1 MTCNNC
7 GSTVGEAD
15 NFCSRCGEPLAPVP
29 EQPLP
34 EQSQQGDAESIPP
47 DSTESPD
54 LAAQLQA
61 LRATVVAMRGDVA
74 RNSERLSQVERA
86 LSIDNRDT
94 ASGTG
99 RPVATEASLPTDPA
113 ASTQSPGAAGQP
125 ASQAAPAGTPPS
137 AGPPGGGVPFAER
150 LGLGFPNWDW
160 EWLFGGNWLARIGVL
175 ALVIGIGFFLKLAF
189 DNQWIGET
197 GRVALGLVGGL
208 ALLGAGE
215 FWRGKYPIW
224 ALPLT
229 GGGLAILYLSIFAAF
244 SLYGLIPAMWALG
257 FFFLVTL
264 TAAGLALR
272 YESLSIAVLGIL
284 GGFATP
290 LLLADRLPDQRA
302 LLAYVLVLDLGVLAL
317 AAFRNWQW
325 FTLLGLIGSLV
336 LYVFWRT
343 ELDPGLL
350 LGIVGITVIFL
361 IFVGATTL
369 FHLIWRREPK
379 AFDHALVLLNAAAYF
394 GFSYELLFEEFRVW
408 MGGFTLLLGLFYML
422 LAYGIFIRHREQ
434 VRHSLF
440 AMGIAATFVA
450 IAVPVQLDGPWISV
464 AWAVEGV
471 VLVWLSFRF
480 GMPQLRWFGLAAF
493 TIFTYWLLFID
504 TPNALGDDVTPFLN
518 VYTLTYAVPIVASF
532 LAAFLVYRER
542 DGLLQWERVLFPG
555 FLVAGNLFL
564 TVLVPVQAGGPWVP
578 IVWAVEAA
586 VIMFASFRL
595 GLVELRLI
603 SLGVYG
609 ITIVRLLTFETF
621 DLSGGCDFFCLDLAD
636 DRPVLS
642 LRFLAFAVGVA
653 SLYLGGWAVWRWRE
667 DFHDEWERHFL
678 PALLAAAS
686 FLTLWA
692 LSVEI
697 IVAANSD
704 YFSVP
709 ASIAGDVASVSLSV
723 LWAVYAAMLIV
734 VGIVRRSRW
743 IRIGGLA
750 LLAVP
755 VLKLF
760 LVDSFALDQGYRVAA
775 YLVLGLILVI
785 GGFLYQRFSRTIREF
800 LLE

>member
-1 MTCNNC
+1 M
-7 GSTVGEAD
+7 S
-15 NFCSRCGEPLAPVP
+15 
-29 EQPLP
+29 EQPHP
-34 EQSQQGDAESIPP
+34 EESLQGDAESISPE
-47 DSTESPD
+47 STDSPD
-54 LAAQLQA
+54 LATQLEALQA
-61 LRATVVAMRGDVA
+61 TVAAMQADAA
-74 RNSERLSQVERA
+74 RNSERLLLLERV
-86 LSIDNRDT
+86 LSIESRDT
-94 ASGTG
+94 APGTASPS
-99 RPVATEASLPTDPA
+99 PVSTPASAPA
-113 ASTQSPGAAGQP
+113 SVQSPGATSQP
-125 ASQAAPAGTPPS
+125 VPQSAPS
-137 AGPPGGGVPFAER
+137 APPPPAAPPGGGVPFSER
-150 LGLGFPNWDW
+150 LGMGLPDWDW
-160 EWLFGGNWLARIGVL
+160 EWLFGGNWLARIGVV

-189 DNQWIGET
+189 DNAWIGET
-197 GRVALGLVGGL
+197 GRVVLGLVGGL

-215 FWRGKYPIW
+215 YWRGKYPIW
-224 ALPLT
+224 AQPLT
-229 GGGLAILYLSIFAAF
+229 GGGLAILYLAIFAAF
-244 SLYGLIPAMWALG
+244 SLYGLIPASWALG

-272 YESLSIAVLGIL
+272 YESFVIAVLGIL

-290 LLLADRLPDQRA
+290 LLLAEQLPDQRV

-317 AAFRNWQW
+317 ATFRNWRW
-325 FTLLGLIGSLV
+325 FTLLGLIGSLI
-336 LYVFWRT
+336 LYQFWRL

-350 LGIVGITVIFL
+350 LASVGITVIFL
-361 IFVGATTL
+361 IFVAATTL
-369 FHLIWRREPK
+369 FHLLWRREPK

-394 GFSYELLFEEFRVW
+394 GFSYELLFDEFRAW

-422 LAYGIFIRHREQ
+422 LAYGIFARHREQ

-440 AMGIAATFVA
+440 AMGIAAVFVA

-471 VLVWLSFRF
+471 VLVWLSFQF
-480 GMPQLRWFGLAAF
+480 GMPQLRWFGLGAF

-504 TPNALGDDVTPFLN
+504 TPNALGDNVTPFLN
-518 VYTLTYAVPIVASF
+518 VYTLTYAIPIAASF

-542 DGLLQWERVLFPG
+542 DGLLQWERILFPG
-555 FLVAGNLFL
+555 FLVAGNVFL
-564 TVLVPVQAGGPWVP
+564 TVSVPVQADGAWVP
-578 IVWAVEAA
+578 IAWAVEAA
-586 VIMFASFRL
+586 VIMLASFRL

-603 SLGVYG
+603 GLGVYG
-609 ITIVRLLTFETF
+609 ITMVRLLTFETF
-621 DLSGGCDFFCLDLAD
+621 DLSGGCDFFCIDLAS

-653 SLYLGGWAVWRWRE
+653 SLYWGAWAVWRWRE
-667 DFHDEWERHFL
+667 DFYDERERYFL
-678 PALLAAAS
+678 PALLVVAS
-686 FLTLWA
+686 LLTLWA

-697 IVAANSD
+697 IIATQSD

-709 ASIAGDVASVSLSV
+709 ASIAGDVASVSLSI
-723 LWAVYAAMLIV
+723 LWAVYAAVLIV
-734 VGIVRRSRW
+734 VGILRRSRW

-760 LVDSFALDQGYRVAA
+760 LVDSFALDQEYRVAA
-775 YLVLGLILVI
+775 YLALGLILVI

>member
-7 GSTVGEAD
+7 ESTVGEAD
-15 NFCSRCGEPLAPVP
+15 NFCSRCGEPLAPMQ

-34 EQSQQGDAESIPP
+34 EESQQGDAESISPE
-47 DSTESPD
+47 STESPD

-61 LRATVVAMRGDVA
+61 LQATVAAMQDDAA
-74 RNSERLSQVERA
+74 RNSERLLLVERV
-86 LSIDNRDT
+86 LSIESRD
-94 ASGTG
+94 
-99 RPVATEASLPTDPA
+99 A
-113 ASTQSPGAAGQP
+113 APGAAPPSPASTPAVAPASARHPGPPGQP
-125 ASQAAPAGTPPS
+125 VPQSAPS
-137 AGPPGGGVPFAER
+137 APPPPAAPPGGGVPFSER
-150 LGLGFPNWDW
+150 LGMGLPDWDW
-160 EWLFGGNWLARIGVL
+160 EWLFGGNWLARIGVV

-189 DNQWIGET
+189 DNAWIGET
-197 GRVALGLVGGL
+197 GRVVLGLVGGL

-215 FWRGKYPIW
+215 YWRGKYPIW
-224 ALPLT
+224 AQPLT
-229 GGGLAILYLSIFAAF
+229 GGGLAILYLAIFAAF
-244 SLYGLIPAMWALG
+244 SLYGLIPASWALG

-272 YESLSIAVLGIL
+272 YESFVIAVLGIL

-290 LLLADRLPDQRA
+290 LLLAEQLPDQRV

-317 AAFRNWQW
+317 ATFRNWRW
-325 FTLLGLIGSLV
+325 FTLLGLIGSLI
-336 LYVFWRT
+336 LYQFWRL

-350 LGIVGITVIFL
+350 LASVGITVIFL

-369 FHLIWRREPK
+369 FHLLWRREPK

-394 GFSYELLFEEFRVW
+394 GFSYDLLFEEFRAW
-408 MGGFTLLLGLFYML
+408 MGGFTLMLALFYML
-422 LAYGIFIRHREQ
+422 LAYGIFARHREQ

-440 AMGIAATFVA
+440 AMGIAAVFVA

-471 VLVWLSFRF
+471 VLVWLSFQF
-480 GMPQLRWFGLAAF
+480 GMPQLRWFGLGAF
-493 TIFTYWLLFID
+493 TIFTYWLLFVD
-504 TPNALGDDVTPFLN
+504 TPNALGDNVTPFLN
-518 VYTLTYAVPIVASF
+518 VYTLTYAVPIAASF

-555 FLVAGNLFL
+555 FLVAGNVFL
-564 TVLVPVQAGGPWVP
+564 TVSVPVQADGAWVP
-578 IVWAVEAA
+578 IAWAVEAA

-603 SLGVYG
+603 GLGVYG

-621 DLSGGCDFFCLDLAD
+621 DLSGGCDFFCIDLAS

-653 SLYLGGWAVWRWRE
+653 SLYWGAWAVCRWRE
-667 DFHDEWERHFL
+667 DFHDERERHFL
-678 PALLAAAS
+678 PALLVAAS
-686 FLTLWA
+686 LLTLWA
-692 LSVEI
+692 LSTEI
-697 IVAANSD
+697 IIATQSD

-723 LWAVYAAMLIV
+723 LWAVYAAILIV
-734 VGIVRRSRW
+734 VGILRRSRW

-760 LVDSFALDQGYRVAA
+760 LVDSFALDQEYRVAA
-775 YLVLGLILVI
+775 YLALGLILVI

>member
-1 MTCNNC
+1 MA
-7 GSTVGEAD
+7 V
-15 NFCSRCGEPLAPVP
+15 R
-29 EQPLP
+29 
-34 EQSQQGDAESIPP
+34 
-47 DSTESPD
+47 
-54 LAAQLQA
+54 
-61 LRATVVAMRGDVA
+61 
-74 RNSERLSQVERA
+74 
-86 LSIDNRDT
+86 
-94 ASGTG
+94 
-99 RPVATEASLPTDPA
+99 
-113 ASTQSPGAAGQP
+113 
-125 ASQAAPAGTPPS
+125 
-137 AGPPGGGVPFAER
+137 
-150 LGLGFPNWDW
+150 
-160 EWLFGGNWLARIGVL
+160 GNWLARIGVL

-197 GRVALGLVGGL
+197 GRVVLGLVGGL

-215 FWRGKYPIW
+215 FWRSRYPIW

-229 GGGLAILYLSIFAAF
+229 GGGLAILYLAIFAAF

-272 YESLSIAVLGIL
+272 YESFAIAVLGIL

-290 LLLADRLPDQRA
+290 LLLADRLPDQRV

-350 LGIVGITVIFL
+350 LATIGITVIFL

-369 FHLIWRREPK
+369 FHLLWRREPR

-394 GFSYELLFEEFRVW
+394 GFSYELLFEEFRAW

-440 AMGIAATFVA
+440 AMGIAAVFVA

-471 VLVWLSFRF
+471 VLVWLSFQF
-480 GMPQLRWFGLAAF
+480 GMPQLRWFGLGAF
-493 TIFTYWLLFID
+493 AIFTFWLLFVD
-504 TPNALGDDVTPFLN
+504 TPDALGDNVTPFLN
-518 VYTLTYAVPIVASF
+518 VYTLTYAVPIAASF

-555 FLVAGNLFL
+555 FLVTGNLFL
-564 TVLVPVQAGGPWVP
+564 TLAVPVQASGPWVP

-609 ITIVRLLTFETF
+609 ITIVRLMTFETF
-621 DLSGGCDFFCLDLAD
+621 DLSGDCDFFCIDLAS

-642 LRFLAFAVGVA
+642 LRFLAFVVGVA
-653 SLYLGGWAVWRWRE
+653 SLYWGAWAVWRWRD
-667 DFHDEWERHFL
+667 DFHDERERYFL

-697 IVAANSD
+697 LIATNSD
-704 YFSVP
+704 YFSVS
-709 ASIAGDVASVSLSV
+709 ASIAGDVASVSLSI
-723 LWAVYAAMLIV
+723 LWAVYAAILIV

-760 LVDSFALDQGYRVAA
+760 LVDSFALDQEYRVAA
-775 YLVLGLILVI
+775 YLALGLILVI